1 MTASPPDP
9 AALAALTAK
18 IRVAV
23 PAVLLPMAGWG
34 VIAGFTGLWPAP
46 DVAAFLLATLGF
58 STLKGVIV
66 GSICYLG
73 LGVLA
78 VLVPLAIVVN
88 VVRAL
93 RG

>member
-1 MTASPPDP
+1 MTAEPDP
-9 AALAALTAK
+9 AALAALTAR

-34 VIAGFTGLWPAP
+34 AVAGFTGLWPAP
-46 DVAAFLLATLGF
+46 DVDAFLLATLGF

-88 VVRAL
+88 VARAL

>member
-1 MTASPPDP
+1 MD
-9 AALAALTAK
+9 AL
-18 IRVAV
+18 
-23 PAVLLPMAGWG
+23 
-34 VIAGFTGLWPAP
+34 
-46 DVAAFLLATLGF
+46 LLATLGF

-78 VLVPLAIVVN
+78 VLVPLAVVVN